1 MDINFRELNIEEI
14 DVKLFRNF
22 IRRQVVKECF
32 RKSGNKWIIKDDP
45 FIDDWSDQ
53 DYIFLIE
60 CLKNTINTGGVV
72 FGAFSDDILKGFAS
86 VESKIFGKK
95 YKYLDLTSI
104 HVSEDMRGRGIG
116 KKLFNMSVCWAKIH
130 GGEKLYISSH
140 SAVET
145 QYFYKKMGCV
155 EALEYNKEHV
165 EKEPFD
171 CQLEFVL

>member
-1 MDINFRELNIEEI
+1 MEIKFRKLNIEEI
-14 DVKLFRNF
+14 DIKLFSNF

-32 RKSGNKWIIKDDP
+32 RKVEDKWIIKDDP

-53 DYIFLIE
+53 DYAFLIE

-72 FGAFSDDILKGFAS
+72 FGAFCDNILKGFSS
-86 VESKIFGKK
+86 VESKIFGEK

-104 HVSEDMRGRGIG
+104 HVSEDMRGLGIG
-116 KKLFNMSVCWAKIH
+116 KELFNMSAGWARMM

-145 QYFYKKMGCV
+145 QAFYKKMGCV
-155 EALEYNKEHV
+155 EAMEYNKEHI